1 MICIYLGSVI
11 PGESH
16 AWILVG
22 WRGFS
27 GRASDWLAEQPPTN
41 QGPGCGIPVGGPAW
55 VLAWISLGDP
65 VSCTCRLSISSITV
79 IIMYCCVEP
88 AYIYVYKLH
97 VIWSS
102 ICILYAH
109 QQLVEIKTYIVI
121 MFDKAQ
127 LHRNFQKSILVK
139 IFEKSWF
146 ESKFSK
152 NLDFNEKFLKSWKI
166 LI

>member
-41 QGPGCGIPVGGPAW
+41 PGPGCGIPVGGPAW
-55 VLAWISLGDP
+55 ILAWRSLGDP
-65 VSCTCRLSISSITV
+65 VSCTSRLSILPITV

-109 QQLVEIKTYIVI
+109 QQLVEIKTYIYIYLNPVNDI
-121 MFDKAQ
+121 K
-127 LHRNFQKSILVK
+127 
-139 IFEKSWF
+139 
-146 ESKFSK
+146 
-152 NLDFNEKFLKSWKI
+152 
-166 LI
+166 LININVTRRLLISCALALLN